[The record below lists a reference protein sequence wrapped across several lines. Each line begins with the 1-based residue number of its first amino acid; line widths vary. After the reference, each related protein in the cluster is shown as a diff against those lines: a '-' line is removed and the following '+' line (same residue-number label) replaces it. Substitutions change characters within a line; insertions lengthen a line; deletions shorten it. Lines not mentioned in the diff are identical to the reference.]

1 MNIGLLGKYLL
12 ACASLALALAGCGG
26 SANTGSDGTGGTPP
40 NPEPTVASGPL
51 TGLGPLGVAGAQ
63 LTDAA
68 TQVMLN
74 TVSARPSSDLRLGM
88 FADADGRVAPSTAE
102 GVASTA
108 VAQSVVIG
116 PVAAIDPARRSLLVL
131 GSPARVDQNTLL
143 ENFERLD
150 QLAVGHLVEV
160 FGLRL
165 PGAEGVLA
173 TRVILREASQVVEL
187 LGTISEIGIGSFTAQ
202 GLRIATGNT
211 QFTNPGGVD
220 FSPAPPPIGTGS
232 LVRVRGT
239 YDAAAGVVTASLVV
253 TGFAPVRTDGKW
265 VYVDGFVLGQ
275 GAATRFQVGD
285 VAVDTTDVAATPLA
299 VGMRVRLRG
308 RMQAGVLR
316 VDQVSVVAA
325 DARIDYVFEGPISA
339 YASIADFRV
348 RGERVDAASA
358 VISGGPPSSL
368 ADGVRVRV
376 TGVAGP
382 GRINATE
389 VTIR

>member
-1 MNIGLLGKYLL
+1 MNIGRLGKYLL

-63 LTDAA
+63 FNDVG
-68 TQVMLN
+68 TQVQLN
-74 TVSARPSSDLRLGM
+74 LLSSRPSTDLRLGM
-88 FADADGRVAPSTAE
+88 FADTDGRVAPSTGE

-116 PVAAIDPARRSLLVL
+116 PVAIIDPARRSLQVL
-131 GSPARVDQNTLL
+131 GSPVRVDQNTLI
-143 ENFERLD
+143 EDFERLD
-150 QLAVGHLVEV
+150 QLAVGDLVEV
-160 FGLRL
+160 FGMRL
-165 PGAEGVLA
+165 PGAEGLLA
-173 TRVILREASQVVEL
+173 TRVILRGRSQAGPVEL
-187 LGTISEIGIGSFTAQ
+187 LGTISEVGNGSFTAQ
-202 GLRIATGNT
+202 GVRIAVVA
-211 QFTNPGGVD
+211 GGTD
-220 FSPAPPPIGTGS
+220 FSPAPPGGSAQFAAGT

-239 YDAAAGVVTASLVV
+239 YDAAAAVVNASLVV
-253 TGFAPVRTDGKW
+253 AGLAPVRSEGKL
-265 VYVDGFVLGQ
+265 VYVEGFVLAQ

-316 VDQVSVVAA
+316 VDQVAVVAA

-348 RGERVDAASA
+348 RGERVDASSA
-358 VISGGPPSSL
+358 VIVGGPPSSL
-368 ADGVRVRV
+368 ANGARARVK
-376 TGVAGP
+376 GVAGP
-382 GRINATE
+382 GRVVATE

>member
-1 MNIGLLGKYLL
+1 MRQTQLGRYFLLCALL
-12 ACASLALALAGCGG
+12 ALLGCGG
-26 SANTGSDGTGGTPP
+26 STNTGSDGTGVPP
-40 NPEPTVASGPL
+40 PPDAPTVASGPL

-63 LTDAA
+63 LTDAG
-68 TQVMLN
+68 TQVQLN
-74 TVSARPSSDLRLGM
+74 TLSARPSSDLRLGM
-88 FADADGRVAPSTAE
+88 FADADGRVAPSTGE

-131 GSPARVDQNTLL
+131 GSPARADQNTLL

-150 QLAVGHLVEV
+150 QLAVGDVVEV

-173 TRVILREASQVVEL
+173 TRVILRAPSQPVEL
-187 LGTISEIGIGSFTAQ
+187 LGTISEVGIGSFTAQ
-202 GLRIATGNT
+202 GVRIAVVA
-211 QFTNPGGVD
+211 GGTD
-220 FSPAPPPIGTGS
+220 FSPAPPGGPPQFAAGT

-239 YDAAAGVVTASLVV
+239 YDAASGVVTASLVV
-253 TGFAPVRTDGKW
+253 TGFAPVRSEGKW
-265 VYVDGFVLGQ
+265 VYVEGFVLGQ
-275 GAATRFQVGD
+275 GAVTRFQVGD
-285 VAVDTTDVAATPLA
+285 VAVDTTDVATPLA

-316 VDQVSVVAA
+316 VDQVAVVAA
-325 DARIDYVFEGPISA
+325 DARIEYVFEGPISA

-348 RGERVDAASA
+348 RGERVDASSA
-358 VISGGPPSSL
+358 VIIGGPPSSL

-376 TGVAGP
+376 MGVAGP
-382 GRINATE
+382 GRVNATE

>member
-1 MNIGLLGKYLL
+1 MRQTQLGKYFLLCALL
-12 ACASLALALAGCGG
+12 ALLGCGG
-26 SANTGSDGTGGTPP
+26 STNTGSDGTGVPP
-40 NPEPTVASGPL
+40 PPDAPTLASGPL

-63 LTDAA
+63 LTDAG
-68 TQVMLN
+68 TQVQLN
-74 TVSARPSSDLRLGM
+74 TLSARPSSDLRLGM
-88 FADADGRVAPSTAE
+88 FADADGRVAPSTGE

-116 PVAAIDPARRSLLVL
+116 PVAAIDPARRILLVL
-131 GSPARVDQNTLL
+131 GSPARADQNTLF

-150 QLAVGHLVEV
+150 QLAVGDLVEV

-173 TRVILREASQVVEL
+173 TRVILREPSQVVEL
-187 LGTISEIGIGSFTAQ
+187 LGTISEVGIGSFTAQ
-202 GLRIATGNT
+202 GLRIATGNA
-211 QFTNPGGVD
+211 QFTNPGGID
-220 FSPAPPPIGTGS
+220 FSPAPPPIGAGS

-253 TGFAPVRTDGKW
+253 TGFAPVRSEGKW
-265 VYVDGFVLGQ
+265 VYVEGFVLGQ
-275 GAATRFQVGD
+275 GAPTRFQVGD
-285 VAVDTTDVAATPLA
+285 VAVDTTDVATPLA
-299 VGMRVRLRG
+299 VGTRVRLRG

-316 VDQVSVVAA
+316 VDQVAVVAA

-348 RGERVDAASA
+348 RGERVDASSA
-358 VISGGPPSSL
+358 VILGGPASSL

-376 TGVAGP
+376 KGVAGP
-382 GRINATE
+382 GRVSATE

>member
-1 MNIGLLGKYLL
+1 MRQTPLGKYFLLCALL
-12 ACASLALALAGCGG
+12 ALLGCG
-26 SANTGSDGTGGTPP
+26 NTGSDGTGGAPP

-63 LTDAA
+63 LTDAG
-68 TQVMLN
+68 TQVLLN
-74 TVSARPSSDLRLGM
+74 TLSARPSSDLRLGM
-88 FADADGRVAPSTAE
+88 FADADGRVAPSTGE

-131 GSPARVDQNTLL
+131 GSPARADQNTLL

-150 QLAVGHLVEV
+150 QLAVGDLVEV

-173 TRVILREASQVVEL
+173 TRVILREPSQAVEL

-202 GLRIATGNT
+202 GLRIAIGNA
-211 QFTNPGGVD
+211 QFTNPGGID
-220 FSPAPPPIGTGS
+220 FSPAPPPIGAGS

-253 TGFAPVRTDGKW
+253 TGFAPVRSDGKW
-265 VYVDGFVLGQ
+265 VYLEGFVLGQ

-285 VAVDTTDVAATPLA
+285 VAVDTTDVATPLA

-316 VDQVSVVAA
+316 VDQVAVVAA

-348 RGERVDAASA
+348 RGERVDASSA
-358 VISGGPPSSL
+358 VILGGPASSL
-368 ADGVRVRV
+368 ADGVRARV
-376 TGVAGP
+376 KGVAGP
-382 GRINATE
+382 GRVNATE

>member
-1 MNIGLLGKYLL
+1 MRKTLLGKYFPMCALL
-12 ACASLALALAGCGG
+12 ALLGCGG
-26 SANTGSDGTGGTPP
+26 SANTGSDGTGVVPP
-40 NPEPTVASGPL
+40 SVEPTVASGPL

-63 LTDAA
+63 LTDAG
-68 TQVMLN
+68 TRVQLN
-74 TVSARPSSDLRLGM
+74 ILPARPSSDLRLGM
-88 FADADGRVAPSTAE
+88 FADADGQVAPTTGE

-131 GSPARVDQNTLL
+131 GSPARADQNTLL
-143 ENFERLD
+143 ENFERLE
-150 QLAVGHLVEV
+150 QLAVGDVVEV

-173 TRVILREASQVVEL
+173 TRVILREPSQSVEL
-187 LGTISEIGIGSFTAQ
+187 LGNISELGIGSFTAQ
-202 GLRIATGNT
+202 GLRIATTNA
-211 QFTNPGGVD
+211 QFTNPGGSD
-220 FSPAPPPIGTGS
+220 FSPAPPPIGAGS

-253 TGFAPVRTDGKW
+253 TGFAPARSEGKR
-265 VYVDGFVLGQ
+265 VYVEGFVLAQ

-316 VDQVSVVAA
+316 VDQVAVVAA
-325 DARIDYVFEGPISA
+325 DARIEYVFEGPVSA

-348 RGERVDAASA
+348 RGERVDASSA
-358 VISGGPPSSL
+358 VVIGGPAAAL
-368 ADGVRVRV
+368 VDGVRVRV
-376 TGVAGP
+376 KGVAGP
-382 GRINATE
+382 GRVTANE

>member
-1 MNIGLLGKYLL
+1 MRQTQLGRYFLLCALL
-12 ACASLALALAGCGG
+12 ALLGCGG
-26 SANTGSDGTGGTPP
+26 NTNTGSDGTRVAPP
-40 NPEPTVASGPL
+40 PDAPTVASGPL

-63 LTDAA
+63 LTDAG
-68 TQVMLN
+68 TQVQLN
-74 TVSARPSSDLRLGM
+74 TLSARPSSDLRLGM
-88 FADADGRVAPSTAE
+88 FADADGRVAPSTGE

-108 VAQSVVIG
+108 VVQSVVIG

-131 GSPARVDQNTLL
+131 GSPARADQNTLL

-150 QLAVGHLVEV
+150 QLAVGDRVEV
-160 FGLRL
+160 FGMRL

-173 TRVILREASQVVEL
+173 TRVILREPSQAVEL
-187 LGTISEIGIGSFTAQ
+187 LGTISEVGIGSFTAQ
-202 GLRIATGNT
+202 GVRIAVVA
-211 QFTNPGGVD
+211 GGTD
-220 FSPAPPPIGTGS
+220 FSPAPPAGPPQFAAGT

-253 TGFAPVRTDGKW
+253 TGFAPVRSEGKW
-265 VYVDGFVLGQ
+265 VYVEGFVLRQ

-285 VAVDTTDVAATPLA
+285 VAVDTTDVATPLA

-316 VDQVSVVAA
+316 VDQVAVVAP

-348 RGERVDAASA
+348 RGERVDASSA
-358 VISGGPPSSL
+358 VIVGGPASSL

-376 TGVAGP
+376 KGVAGP
-382 GRINATE
+382 GKVNATE